1 MTRESSIDIDYVS
14 TDLISENGTVLE
26 WATILS
32 TTATSPAAS
41 ADGGSIPFPHRL
53 VVGACCCLITITGL
67 LGSALVIVS
76 VLRFK
81 KLQTITNILVFNL
94 AIADFMTCLFLPFS
108 VVGLVDDSGEYPLP
122 DLVCAITPGVS
133 FTCLAVSISTLA
145 FIAAVRWYVI
155 TKSVRGTGGVY
166 THRNIIFL
174 VLVIWVACI
183 SIVTIPLLFGVGE
196 LGYSRYYSL
205 CSVTDTNPL
214 RGVYVLMQSSFI
226 IIVLIAT
233 CIFYA
238 LIVAYVLR
246 ENRKLRS
253 HFSADMVLSG
263 GTKGNT
269 TNERNMT
276 ASLNKREVEITKNLF
291 IVVCVF
297 AICMVPNGVNFLI
310 EGTSVATLY
319 GAMIST
325 ANSVVNPVIYGLK
338 HPNFQEAFKN
348 IICFRT
354 HNARAHTSTGKSN
367 STALD

>member
-1 MTRESSIDIDYVS
+1 MTRESSMDIDNVS
-14 TDLISENGTVLE
+14 TDFISENGTVFE

-41 ADGGSIPFPHRL
+41 ADGDSIPFAHRL
-53 VVGACCCLITITGL
+53 VVGVCCCLITITGL
-67 LGSALVIVS
+67 LGNALVIVS

-108 VVGLVDDSGEYPLP
+108 VVGLVDDSG
-122 DLVCAITPGVS
+122 
-133 FTCLAVSISTLA
+133 
-145 FIAAVRWYVI
+145 
-155 TKSVRGTGGVY
+155 
-166 THRNIIFL
+166 
-174 VLVIWVACI
+174 
-183 SIVTIPLLFGVGE
+183 VGE

-226 IIVLIAT
+226 IIVLIVT
-233 CIFYA
+233 CIFYV

-253 HFSADMVLSG
+253 QFSADIVSSG
-263 GTKGNT
+263 GTKVKT
-269 TNERNMT
+269 TNENNMT

-310 EGTSVATLY
+310 EGTSVSTLY

-325 ANSVVNPVIYGLK
+325 ANSVVNPIIYGLK

-354 HNARAHTSTGKSN
+354 RDTRAHTSTGKSS